1 MWYRVLAKAW
11 TVCAAIGTHMFADTV
26 FTLLP
31 PLFPLGR
38 VVATPA
44 ALDALRLN
52 QMDPSK
58 LLDRHAA
65 GDWGTLSLMDRV
77 ANAQALCSDD
87 RILSAYPLQ
96 RATDDADRVFVLTEG
111 NREYTTV
118 LLNSEY

>member
-1 MWYRVLAKAW
+1 
-11 TVCAAIGTHMFADTV
+11 MFSNTV
-26 FTLLP
+26 FTEVP

-52 QMDPSK
+52 QMDPSA

-65 GDWGTLSLMDRV
+65 GDWGKLSLTDKV
-77 ANAQALCSDD
+77 ANAQALSSDD
-87 RILSAYPLQ
+87 RILSSYPLP
-96 RATDDADRVFVLTEG
+96 RATADGDRVYILTEG